1 MVLKMNFRQIKDEG
15 INTKGLIES
24 MYSYIY
30 NQEFVALPYTLLLIL
45 KRTCFFTSSF
55 LFFISSS
62 NGSE

>member
-30 NQEFVALPYTLLLIL
+30 NQEFAVLPT
-45 KRTCFFTSSF
+45 
-55 LFFISSS
+55 LFFQKHPHAC
-62 NGSE
+62 GED